1 MTGNWELVSGLN
13 LTNYQLQKKGTGN
26 REQGAGGRGQGA
38 GNREQGTGNR
48 GQGTGGREQGAGGRE
63 QIRNT
68 HLHQFRASVKKKM
81 FLQDA

>member
-1 MTGNWELVSGLN
+1 MKYLYIFHRHISKYYKRREQGRGS
-13 LTNYQLQKKGTGN
+13 

-38 GNREQGTGNR
+38 GS
-48 GQGTGGREQGAGGRE
+48 REQGAGSRE